1 MLIISSASFMT
12 GSTRGLYGSGT
23 GDSSTVISKPLV
35 RSRKINAEA
44 KIQKTIPI
52 RLSRSAAS
60 SAHLAS
66 SRASWVSFSFFC
78 MISLA
83 NSRPLF
89 THTSE

>member
-12 GSTRGLYGSGT
+12 GSARGLYGSGN
-23 GDSSTVISKPLV
+23 GDSLAVIRKLLV

-60 SAHLAS
+60 SARLAS
-66 SRASWVSFSFFC
+66 SRASWVYFSFFF
-78 MISLA
+78 IILLA
-83 NSRPLF
+83 NSWPRF
-89 THTSE
+89 TQTSE